1 MLEAF
6 RPIYESP
13 HGHPLVYGGVP
24 GDSPVLTCEL
34 YSKWYALY
42 LVEPDKTVR
51 PAPLDLR
58 ELEQYAEG
66 ASVVGDHCW
75 NPYVLQR
82 LADAKDWLIDD
93 LSFDLMVGRW
103 HANRGEPEAIVDEFR
118 ESPQRIQYRLL
129 KDGQFFEQ
137 ERKALEM
144 GIEVHQAIET
154 FRKYGLDFVPVEGL
168 KRGVVISNLSFEP
181 FVFEE
186 EPNKSEYQ
194 RSYKRST
201 EETRKQVRAGAVL
214 KLKDG
219 EIYFVGDCNE
229 MLGGC
234 DDCCDFRHEDIAEI
248 AYLWEEEPES
258 EVQDTWEDKLRAE
271 LVAREDSTT

>member
-13 HGHPLVYGGVP
+13 HGHLLVYGGVP

-51 PAPLDLR
+51 PVPLDLR

-103 HANRGEPEAIVDEFR
+103 HANRGEPEEVKAFR
-118 ESPQRIQYRLL
+118 ESPQRTQYRLF
-129 KDGQFFEQ
+129 KSGHPITQ
-137 ERKALEM
+137 ESKAVVK
-144 GIEVHQAIET
+144 GIEIHQAIET
-154 FRKYGLDFVPVEGL
+154 LQKHGLDFVSVEGL
-168 KRGVVISNLSFEP
+168 KREVVISNLSFEP
-181 FVFEE
+181 FVFEAV
-186 EPNKSEYQ
+186 SEDCP
-194 RSYKRST
+194 T
-201 EETRKQVRAGAVL
+201 PTIETQERVRAGAVL
-214 KLKDG
+214 RLKGGDV
-219 EIYFVGDCNE
+219 YLVGDCNE
-229 MLGGC
+229 LLGTC
-234 DDCCDFRHEDIAEI
+234 DDCCDFRHEAIAEI
-248 AYLWEEEPES
+248 AYLWEEGSKIRQE
-258 EVQDTWEDKLRAE
+258 DTWEDKLRVE
-271 LVAREDSTT
+271 LASREDSTT